1 MSVVLVFK
9 VDKNRNILEQLHG
22 SFRSRSFFKTAL
34 LTLFNIFGI
43 NYSLSV
49 VLPCFLLLL
58 SSSSFPLIPS
68 LSAFLLLLLAKS
80 SRLLSLIFNP
90 SLHIFKPFV
99 LNNAH
104 DIFMKYCTILCFRKL
119 FSFSLIVAES

>member
-22 SFRSRSFFKTAL
+22 PFRSRSFFKTAL

-49 VLPCFLLLL
+49 VLPCFLLSFFRLPHFLSFLL
-58 SSSSFPLIPS
+58 YPPSFSSSLPN
-68 LSAFLLLLLAKS
+68 LLA
-80 SRLLSLIFNP
+80 

-99 LNNAH
+99 LSNAH